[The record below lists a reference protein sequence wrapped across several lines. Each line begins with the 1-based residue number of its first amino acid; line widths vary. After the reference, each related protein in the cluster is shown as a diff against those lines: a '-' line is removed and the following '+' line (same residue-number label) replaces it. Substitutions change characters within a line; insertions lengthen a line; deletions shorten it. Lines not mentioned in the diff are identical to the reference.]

1 MRSTVLTLTI
11 GALLALP
18 AVAYANNGQ
27 GAEHANGNSSLL
39 RCGTKQPTDLDAAL
53 REENFLINLRGAKAA
68 NKGKPG
74 GGGGGGGTGTFTPAT
89 INVYFHVIKNTS
101 GAGAVSDSLI
111 NSQLSV
117 LNAAYSA
124 KGFTFVKA
132 GTDVTV
138 NNAWYTVTPNT
149 TAETQMKQTLR
160 KGTADDLN
168 LYLANI
174 GGGLLGW
181 ATFPSSYGS
190 QPSDDG
196 VVILSASVP
205 GGGAAP
211 YDEGDTATHE
221 VGHWL
226 GLYHTF
232 QGGCQGSGDFVADTA
247 AEKSAAFGCP
257 VNRDTCGGGGV
268 DPITNFMDYTDDS
281 CMFVFTPNQ
290 ETRMQDMW
298 VAYRQGK

>member
-1 MRSTVLTLTI
+1 
-11 GALLALP
+11 
-18 AVAYANNGQ
+18 
-27 GAEHANGNSSLL
+27 
-39 RCGTKQPTDLDAAL
+39 
-53 REENFLINLRGAKAA
+53 
-68 NKGKPG
+68 
-74 GGGGGGGTGTFTPAT
+74 
-89 INVYFHVIKNTS
+89 
-101 GAGAVSDSLI
+101 
-111 NSQLSV
+111 
-117 LNAAYSA
+117 
-124 KGFTFVKA
+124 
-132 GTDVTV
+132 DVTV
-138 NNAWYTVTPNT
+138 NNTWYTVTPNT

-160 KGTADDLN
+160 KGTAADLN

-211 YDEGDTATHE
+211 HDEGATATRE
-221 VGHWL
+221 VAHWR

-257 VNRDTCGGGGV
+257 VNRDTC
-268 DPITNFMDYTDDS
+268 
-281 CMFVFTPNQ
+281 
-290 ETRMQDMW
+290 
-298 VAYRQGK
+298 